1 MATPGSDGWLEAHEI
16 HQRLDDLVGAS
27 STAASTSQPDGE
39 QPWHDRDRRVVAAV
53 EMVRKRLETAPE
65 VLVSRTTLDTLIR
78 HAQSATDNL
87 RGFTDNAANNG
98 PLAAAEKAIED
109 LLHEAT
115 RLPSVPGESEAAAL
129 AAATRRARETAEQAI
144 AKAQGEIQRL
154 TLQAESE
161 QKAHDAELAAT
172 RKQHETEVAALKTSL
187 TEARSTLDNLLAEL
201 GTARS
206 ELDTAQEEAREEWRG
221 DALQLVAELE
231 KYKIQAAALLSE
243 TAGLTT
249 SVDYAERAGSE
260 KETADRWRLV
270 AIVATLAG
278 VTAAGWLLS
287 NGEQDWIGAVRGLVI
302 SGGVFAIAAYAG
314 RQSGQHRRQER
325 WASRSAMELNALEP
339 FIVNMSE
346 DERVK
351 ARNTF
356 AANFFNQL
364 SEEPTSKADEPVTVS
379 QFAEAWKTLKGIL
392 GR

>member
-1 MATPGSDGWLEAHEI
+1 
-16 HQRLDDLVGAS
+16 
-27 STAASTSQPDGE
+27 
-39 QPWHDRDRRVVAAV
+39 
-53 EMVRKRLETAPE
+53 
-65 VLVSRTTLDTLIR
+65 
-78 HAQSATDNL
+78 
-87 RGFTDNAANNG
+87 
-98 PLAAAEKAIED
+98 
-109 LLHEAT
+109 
-115 RLPSVPGESEAAAL
+115 
-129 AAATRRARETAEQAI
+129 
-144 AKAQGEIQRL
+144 
-154 TLQAESE
+154 
-161 QKAHDAELAAT
+161 
-172 RKQHETEVAALKTSL
+172 
-187 TEARSTLDNLLAEL
+187 
-201 GTARS
+201 
-206 ELDTAQEEAREEWRG
+206 
-221 DALQLVAELE
+221 LQLVAELE